1 MLVLFPVIDGE
12 TEAQK
17 AKRVKQDRWEE
28 HLPVERPSTL
38 QVVFIKEQ
46 GLGLEDERPVCDV
59 LVCKL
64 GETGKNIQPQIRRSP
79 NLTDPNKVGIG
90 VLIV

>member
-1 MLVLFPVIDGE
+1 MS
-12 TEAQK
+12 
-17 AKRVKQDRWEE
+17 RM
-28 HLPVERPSTL
+28 
-38 QVVFIKEQ
+38 
-46 GLGLEDERPVCDV
+46 CDV
-59 LVCKL
+59 LVHEL

>member
-1 MLVLFPVIDGE
+1 MFPMIDGE

-17 AKRVKQDRWEE
+17 AKWVKQDLWEE

-38 QVVFIKEQ
+38 QVIFIKKQ
-46 GLGLEDERPVCDV
+46 GLGLENEPPVCDV
-59 LVCKL
+59 LVRKL